1 MSDVLR
7 LKASSA
13 GVLVID
19 IQERLIG
26 SMPRD
31 NADRNLQNVQTLL
44 RGARTLGVPVLISEQ
59 YPKGLGPT
67 LPEILEA
74 AGDVDP
80 MAKTTFS
87 CWEDRG
93 IRAAIETSGRTQ
105 WLIVGMETHI
115 CVYLT
120 ARDLVD
126 VGLQACVISDG
137 CLSRNKE
144 HFWSGLD
151 LCSQAGVHT
160 SNVET
165 VLFEMIGGKQ
175 HESFKEISRLIR

>member
-1 MSDVLR
+1 MTGVLR

-44 RGARTLGVPVLISEQ
+44 RVARALDVPILISEQ

-67 LPEILEA
+67 LADIQET
-74 AGDVDP
+74 AGDIDP

-87 CWEDRG
+87 CWEDDGLRS
-93 IRAAIETSGRTQ
+93 AIETSGRTQ
-105 WLIVGMETHI
+105 WLLVGMETHI

-126 VGLQACVISDG
+126 MGLQACVVSDG

-144 HFWSGLD
+144 HFRSGLD

-165 VLFEMIGGKQ
+165 VLFEMIRGKE